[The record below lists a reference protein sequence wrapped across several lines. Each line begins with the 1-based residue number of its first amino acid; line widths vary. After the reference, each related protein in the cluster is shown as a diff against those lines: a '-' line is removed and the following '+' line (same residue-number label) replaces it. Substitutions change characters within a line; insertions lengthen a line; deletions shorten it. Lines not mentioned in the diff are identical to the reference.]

1 MWRRLPCWSLL
12 ALCVSLPA
20 SAGVGDA
27 LAAQRPAFA
36 RALELAER
44 GPDSAAAAAAKQ
56 QAGHPLAA
64 YLDFALLR
72 RQLASASPA
81 RVRAFLE
88 RHDASPLA
96 APLRDAWLAHLADQG
111 DWKGFRAFY
120 AQQPLEALPALQRCA
135 ALRARLDAG
144 VDAAL
149 LADIEAAW
157 LAGTSLPDRCDPAF
171 AALEAAGRI
180 TPALV
185 WRRIALAAQAGD
197 PGLMRYLARR
207 LPAASAARATAYADF
222 IANPSH
228 EAHGW
233 QPDPLAREIATLG
246 LQRLARSDPDAAEPL
261 LARLEAP
268 LALEPV
274 QRGAVR
280 NAIALWSAAS
290 YLPASKRRFA
300 AVPADAWDERLHEW
314 RAREA
319 LARGADRDALA
330 ALAAMPA
337 TQRAQPR
344 WRYLQARLHGR
355 QGDGEAAGALLRP
368 LAAEPNYHGFLA
380 ADRLALPYALC
391 PREPIID
398 GALRRT
404 VAATPALVRALE
416 LFALDRRGWATREWH
431 DALRGFD
438 DAQRH
443 AAVAMA
449 VDAGWYDRA
458 VFALDGD
465 GEAAFYNLRFPI
477 DHAEHLRR
485 AASNQ
490 QLDPA
495 WVAALIRA
503 ESVWMADARSPA
515 AARGLMQ
522 LVPATG
528 KSLARQ
534 LGIRWS
540 GASTLYQPLTNI
552 TLGTAYLRAMLDRFD
567 GTPAVATAAYNAGP
581 TPATRWSSER
591 PRDDIDLWIETIPY
605 KETREYVA
613 RVFAFSVIYD
623 WRLHGDAAPLSARLA
638 GTGGGERRGFACPD
652 PAGPSPGPSLGQIA
666 ARP

>member
-1 MWRRLPCWSLL
+1 MLRRLPSWSLL

-20 SAGVGDA
+20 AAGDG
-27 LAAQRPAFA
+27 LAARRPDFA
-36 RALELAER
+36 RALDLAER
-44 GPDSAAAAAAKQ
+44 GPESAAVAAAKQ
-56 QAGHPLAA
+56 QADHPLAA
-64 YLDFALLR
+64 YLEYALLR
-72 RQLASASPA
+72 RQLASAPPA
-81 RVRAFLE
+81 RVRGFLE
-88 RHDASPLA
+88 RHRGSPLA
-96 APLRDAWLAHLADQG
+96 DALRDAWLAHLADQG
-111 DWKGFRAFY
+111 NWTGYRAFY
-120 AQQPLEALPALQRCA
+120 APQPLAGLPALQRCSV
-135 ALRARLDAG
+135 LRARLDAG

-149 LADIEAAW
+149 LDDIEASW
-157 LAGTSLPDRCDPAF
+157 LAGTSLPERCDPAF

-180 TPALV
+180 TPALA
-185 WRRIALAAQAGD
+185 WKRIALAADAGE
-197 PGLMRYLARR
+197 PALMRYLARR
-207 LPAASAARATAYADF
+207 LPAAAAARAIAFADF
-222 IANPSH
+222 IARPSGDAADWH
-228 EAHGW
+228 
-233 QPDPLAREIATLG
+233 PDPLARTVATLG
-246 LQRLARSDPDAAEPL
+246 LQRLARSDPDAAERL
-261 LARLEAP
+261 LAALEAP
-268 LALEPV
+268 LALEPG

-314 RAREA
+314 HVREA
-319 LARGADRDALA
+319 LARSADRDALA
-330 ALAAMPA
+330 ALASMPE

-344 WRYLQARLHGR
+344 WRYLQARLHER
-355 QGDGEAAGALLRP
+355 QGEHAAAAALLRP
-368 LAAEPNYHGFLA
+368 LAGEPNYHGFLA
-380 ADRLALPYALC
+380 ADRLDAPYALC
-391 PREPIID
+391 PREPEL
-398 GALRRT
+398 GTTVRRQ

-431 DALRGFD
+431 AALRGFD

-443 AAVAMA
+443 AAVALA

-458 VFALDGD
+458 VFALDG
-465 GEAAFYNLRFPI
+465 EHETTFYTLRFPI
-477 DHAEHLRR
+477 DHGAHLRR
-485 AASNQ
+485 AARKQ

-528 KSLARQ
+528 KALARE
-534 LGIRWS
+534 LGMRWS
-540 GASTLYQPLTNI
+540 GAGMLYQPLANI
-552 TLGTAYLRAMLDRFD
+552 TLGTAYLRAMLDRFE

-623 WRLHGDAAPLSARLA
+623 WRLNGDAAPLTARLA
-638 GTGGGERRGFACPD
+638 GTASSERRGFACPG
-652 PAGPSPGPSLGQIA
+652 ASAPSTGLVA